1 MYDRVRVKAIAKK
14 KVHLNFVGLVSIPFL
29 LWLSNNFVIPAISG
43 FSFVRMFE
51 YYYFFEDISYIF
63 DFLFSPFQIL
73 LGIILSIFVPMFLD
87 YWRINYEMSVH
98 INDDRKFYPWDIL
111 EELSLEGLFTYVIK
125 NTVAGIITFLWSLLL
140 LVPGIM
146 KAYSYALVPY
156 IAIENPE
163 LGIMETLKESQRLM
177 QGNRITLFVLHIS
190 FFLWY
195 ILANLT
201 FGILYV
207 YITPYVSL
215 SAIGFYYA
223 MKKQHNDDL
232 NIYNAQE
239 PYFDEEL

>member
-1 MYDRVRVKAIAKK
+1 MYDRVKVKAIAKK
-14 KVHLNFVGLVSIPFL
+14 KLHLNFMGLITIPFL
-29 LWLSNNFVIPAISG
+29 LWLSNKFVIPAVSG
-43 FSFVRMFE
+43 FSFMRMFE
-51 YYYFFEDISYIF
+51 YYYFFEDISYIL
-63 DFLFSPFQIL
+63 DIMFSPFQIIL
-73 LGIILSIFVPMFLD
+73 SIILSVVIPMFMD

-111 EELSLEGLFTYVIK
+111 NELSLEGLFTYFIK
-125 NTVAGIITFLWSLLL
+125 NFVAGIFVVIWSFL
-140 LVPGIM
+140 LVIPGIM

-156 IAIENPE
+156 IAIENPD

-177 QGNRITLFVLHIS
+177 YGNRITLFVLHIS
-190 FFLWY
+190 FFFWY
-195 ILANLT
+195 LLANLT

-223 MKKQHNDDL
+223 MKRKDIDID
-232 NIYNAQE
+232 IYNAQK